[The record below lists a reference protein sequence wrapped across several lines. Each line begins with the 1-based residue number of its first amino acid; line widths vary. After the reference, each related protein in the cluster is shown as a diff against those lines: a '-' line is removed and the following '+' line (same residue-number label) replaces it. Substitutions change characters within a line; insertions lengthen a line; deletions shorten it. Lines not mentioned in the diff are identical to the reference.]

1 MSENIQIESILQKRI
16 DSGKKAL
23 VVYITGGLGEDWI
36 QTMHSV
42 IDAGADVV
50 EIGIPFSDPVMDGPI
65 IQMANDSSMK
75 SGSTPVTILNDL
87 REERPAAPLA
97 VMTYYNLAYRMGH
110 ERFAASLASAGI
122 SGCILPDLPLEE
134 LDIWSEEAANSKIE
148 TILLAAPTTPDE
160 RLVEI
165 CTRSSGFV
173 YAVGL
178 LGVTGM
184 RSELAD
190 SAIEIA
196 SRLKNVTNKPVLV
209 GVGIG
214 NPEQAVKACEVSDGV
229 IVGSAIVQEMIKNSS
244 PEKVGELV
252 STFREALDKNC

>member
-1 MSENIQIESILQKRI
+1 MSENIQIESALRNRI

-23 VVYITGGLGEDWI
+23 VVYITGGLGDDWI

-65 IQMANDSSMK
+65 IQMANDSSIDA
-75 SGSTPVTILNDL
+75 GSTPVTILNDL
-87 REERPAAPLA
+87 RAESPASPLA

-110 ERFAASLASAGI
+110 ERFASSLASAGI

-134 LDIWSEEAANSKIE
+134 LDIWSESAANSKIE

-160 RLVEI
+160 RLLQI
-165 CTRSSGFV
+165 CARSAGFV

-190 SAIEIA
+190 SATEIA
-196 SRLKNVTNKPVLV
+196 SRLKNVTSKPVLV

-214 NPEQAVKACEVSDGV
+214 SPEQAVEACKVSDGV
-229 IVGSAIVQEMIKNSS
+229 IVGSAIVQEMINGSS
-244 PEKVGELV
+244 PEEVGELV
-252 STFREALDKNC
+252 STFRDALDKNC

>member
-1 MSENIQIESILQKRI
+1 MSENIQIESALRNRI

-23 VVYITGGLGEDWI
+23 VVYITGGLGDDWT

-65 IQMANDSSMK
+65 IQMANDSSIG

-87 REERPAAPLA
+87 HEESPAAPLA

-110 ERFAASLASAGI
+110 ERFASSLALAGI

-134 LDIWSEEAANSKIE
+134 FEIWSEAAVGSKIE

-160 RLVEI
+160 RLVQI
-165 CTRSSGFV
+165 CARSSGFV

-196 SRLKNVTNKPVLV
+196 SRLKNITTKPVLV

-214 NPEQAVKACEVSDGV
+214 SPEQAVKACEVSDGV
-229 IVGSAIVQEMIKNSS
+229 IVGSAVVQEMINGSS

-252 STFREALDKNC
+252 STFRVALDKNC

>member
-1 MSENIQIESILQKRI
+1 MSENVQIESVLRKRI

-42 IDAGADVV
+42 IEAGADVV

-65 IQMANDSSMK
+65 IQMANDSSME

-87 REERPAAPLA
+87 RGENPAAPLA

-110 ERFAASLASAGI
+110 ERFASGLASAGI

-134 LDIWSEEAANSKIE
+134 FDIWSESATHYSIE

-160 RLVEI
+160 RLVEL
-165 CTRSSGFV
+165 CSRSSGFV

-178 LGVTGM
+178 LGVTGI

-190 SAIEIA
+190 SAIKIA
-196 SRLKNVTNKPVLV
+196 ARVKTATSKPVLV

-214 NPEQAVKACEVSDGV
+214 TPEQAVQACEVSDGV
-229 IVGSAIVQEMIKNSS
+229 IVGSAVVQEMLNSAS

-252 STFREALDKNC
+252 STFRNALDKNC

>member
-1 MSENIQIESILQKRI
+1 MSENVEIESVLRKKI

-23 VVYITGGLGEDWI
+23 VVYITGGLGNDWI

-42 IDAGADVV
+42 IEAGADVV

-65 IQMANDSSMK
+65 IQMANESSME
-75 SGSTPVTILNDL
+75 SGSTPVSILNDL
-87 REERPAAPLA
+87 RGESSAAPLA

-110 ERFAASLASAGI
+110 ERFASGLASAGI

-134 LDIWSEEAANSKIE
+134 LDAWSEAASNSKIE

-160 RLVEI
+160 RLYEI
-165 CTRSSGFV
+165 CTRSYGFV

-178 LGVTGM
+178 LGVTGV

-196 SRLKNVTNKPVLV
+196 SRLKKVTSKPVLV

-214 NPEQAVKACEVSDGV
+214 TPDQAVKASEISDGV
-229 IVGSAIVQEMIKNSS
+229 IVGSAIVQEMIDSSS

-252 STFREALDKNC
+252 SSFRNALDKNY

>member
-1 MSENIQIESILQKRI
+1 MSENIQIESVLQKRI

-122 SGCILPDLPLEE
+122 SGCILPDLPLEDATE
-134 LDIWSEEAANSKIE
+134 EETAKVEVLRAAVMKAKGLSEPPSDWTKHHY
-148 TILLAAPTTPDE
+148 L
-160 RLVEI
+160 RGQ
-165 CTRSSGFV
+165 TRGW
-173 YAVGL
+173 
-178 LGVTGM
+178 
-184 RSELAD
+184 
-190 SAIEIA
+190 AIT
-196 SRLKNVTNKPVLV
+196 SHQHPVV
-209 GVGIG
+209 
-214 NPEQAVKACEVSDGV
+214 
-229 IVGSAIVQEMIKNSS
+229 
-244 PEKVGELV
+244 
-252 STFREALDKNC
+252 

>member
-1 MSENIQIESILQKRI
+1 MSENIQIESVLRNRI

-23 VVYITGGLGEDWI
+23 VIYVTGGLGDDWI
-36 QTMHSV
+36 QAMHSV

-50 EIGIPFSDPVMDGPI
+50 EIGIPFSDPVMDGPV
-65 IQMANDSSMK
+65 IQMANDFSIG

-87 REERPAAPLA
+87 REESPAAPLA

-110 ERFAASLASAGI
+110 ERFASSLASAGI

-134 LDIWSEEAANSKIE
+134 LDMWSESAVSSKIE

-160 RLVEI
+160 RLVQI
-165 CTRSSGFV
+165 CTRSFGFV

-196 SRLKNVTNKPVLV
+196 SRLKNVTTKPVLV

-214 NPEQAVKACEVSDGV
+214 SPEQAVEACEVSDGV
-229 IVGSAIVQEMIKNSS
+229 IVGSAVVQEMINGSS

-252 STFREALDKNC
+252 STFRDALDKNY

>member
-1 MSENIQIESILQKRI
+1 MSENVQIESVLRKRI

-23 VVYITGGLGEDWI
+23 VVYITGGLGEDWV

-42 IDAGADVV
+42 IEAGADVV
-50 EIGIPFSDPVMDGPI
+50 EIGVPFSDPVMDGPI
-65 IQMANDSSMK
+65 IQMANDSSME
-75 SGSTPVTILNDL
+75 SGATPVTILNDL
-87 REERPAAPLA
+87 RGENPAAPLA

-110 ERFAASLASAGI
+110 ERFASGLASAGI

-134 LDIWSEEAANSKIE
+134 FDIWSESATHYSIE

-160 RLVEI
+160 RLVEL
-165 CTRSSGFV
+165 CSRSSGFV

-178 LGVTGM
+178 LGVTGI

-196 SRLKNVTNKPVLV
+196 ARVKTATSKPVLV

-214 NPEQAVKACEVSDGV
+214 TPEQAVQACEVSDGV
-229 IVGSAIVQEMIKNSS
+229 IVGSAVVQEMLNNAS

-252 STFREALDKNC
+252 STFRNALDKNC